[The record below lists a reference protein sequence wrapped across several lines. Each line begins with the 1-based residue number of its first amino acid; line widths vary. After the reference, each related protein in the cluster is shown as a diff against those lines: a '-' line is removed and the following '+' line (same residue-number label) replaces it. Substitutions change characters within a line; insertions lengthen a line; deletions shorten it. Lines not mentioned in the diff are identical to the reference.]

1 LRAPLRDLV
10 DFFTTLRVALF
21 FPLRAPVRDFAI
33 INNLLSDGRL
43 WIDGCFTSAPQ

>member
-33 INNLLSDGRL
+33 IDNLLSDGRL